1 MEVIMIK
8 KNEYKVVYNFC
19 LKQNKTAD
27 DRYWRLLLSL
37 GRYMMKR
44 DMMSNVFTDF
54 SQTKLY
60 KHLEANY

>member
-19 LKQNKTAD
+19 LKQNKTTD
-27 DRYWRLLLSL
+27 DRYWHLLLRL

-44 DMMSNVFTDF
+44 NMMSNVFTDF

-60 KHLEANY
+60 KYLEANY